1 MQKRNIG
8 LDILRIISMMM
19 IIALHILGKGKFI
32 TNSKNTDLWQLAY
45 IIEMFCIV
53 AVNCYVLITGY
64 FSIDSKFK
72 WKKVLK
78 IWGLVLFYSISIYL
92 VLILIGVRQFNTSEC
107 IKAFFPILT
116 KEYWFVNCYLLLYIL
131 SPFLNKFIKSLEKKE
146 FQRLLVIL
154 LVVFCILTSILPS
167 NYTLDATRGYGIL
180 WFIVLYFVAAYIRIH
195 IQIKHKNY
203 INLCIYMIVTILS
216 IIVAI
221 GLRNISLES
230 GIKDY
235 SSRLFN
241 YNFIFVL
248 ISSVALFIYFLNLKV
263 KSNFIK
269 NAVTTVAPLTFAVYL
284 MHEQYSLSR
293 ILYFNI
299 LELDKYYNNLMQ
311 IVIILLDVVFIFA
324 ICCIIE
330 YIRKL
335 CVKQFLNKVKHSDT

>member
-154 LVVFCILTSILPS
+154 LVVFCL
-167 NYTLDATRGYGIL
+167 
-180 WFIVLYFVAAYIRIH
+180 
-195 IQIKHKNY
+195 
-203 INLCIYMIVTILS
+203 
-216 IIVAI
+216 
-221 GLRNISLES
+221 
-230 GIKDY
+230 
-235 SSRLFN
+235 
-241 YNFIFVL
+241 
-248 ISSVALFIYFLNLKV
+248 
-263 KSNFIK
+263 
-269 NAVTTVAPLTFAVYL
+269 
-284 MHEQYSLSR
+284 
-293 ILYFNI
+293 
-299 LELDKYYNNLMQ
+299 
-311 IVIILLDVVFIFA
+311 
-324 ICCIIE
+324 
-330 YIRKL
+330 
-335 CVKQFLNKVKHSDT
+335 